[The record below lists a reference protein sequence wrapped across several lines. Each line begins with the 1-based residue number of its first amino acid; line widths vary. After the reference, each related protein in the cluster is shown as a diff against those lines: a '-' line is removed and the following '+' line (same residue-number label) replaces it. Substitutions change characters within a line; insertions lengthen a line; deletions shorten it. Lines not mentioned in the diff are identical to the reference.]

1 VKERETE
8 RETVLEC
15 ARAKERARE
24 REKLGKRE
32 REKEK
37 ERERERKSQKE
48 TERHREWPH
57 VVHTPLEILSG
68 IPGQGALDAAAPE
81 GGGRQAR
88 MVAAR
93 REHCR

>member
-1 VKERETE
+1 MRARKRES
-8 RETVLEC
+8 
-15 ARAKERARE
+15 ERARE
-24 REKLGKRE
+24 TRKERE

-48 TERHREWPH
+48 KERHGEWPD
-57 VVHTPLEILSG
+57 VGHTPLEILSG